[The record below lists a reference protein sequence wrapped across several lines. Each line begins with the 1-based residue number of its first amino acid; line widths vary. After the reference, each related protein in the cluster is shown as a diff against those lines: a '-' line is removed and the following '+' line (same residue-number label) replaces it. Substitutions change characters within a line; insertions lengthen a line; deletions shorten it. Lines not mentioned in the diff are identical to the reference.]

1 MIHVD
6 TSQLELPWMALDN
19 SASDLVG
26 ELKKEVT
33 LGHVL
38 FEARE
43 IQAIAKREDCD
54 DVLFGVD
61 NLLAV
66 VHLTWSGKE
75 DNPQWPHTPQPFG
88 DDGIGPHDSH
98 AGCSPETLLP
108 YHHRF
113 TARNSR
119 NRRHSPLKIR

>member
-1 MIHVD
+1 
-6 TSQLELPWMALDN
+6 MALDN

-75 DNPQWPHTPQPFG
+75 DNPQWPHTELYGSWSEFVSERMQKDVVEYSG
-88 DDGIGPHDSH
+88 G
-98 AGCSPETLLP
+98 
-108 YHHRF
+108 
-113 TARNSR
+113 
-119 NRRHSPLKIR
+119 